1 MTAIEQLVVPSHLI
15 DDAPNRVPELSAS
28 LPTDSVPYLALTAYS
43 S

>member
-15 DDAPNRVPELSAS
+15 DDAPRRVPELSAS
-28 LPTDSVPYLALTAYS
+28 YSVPYLALTAYS